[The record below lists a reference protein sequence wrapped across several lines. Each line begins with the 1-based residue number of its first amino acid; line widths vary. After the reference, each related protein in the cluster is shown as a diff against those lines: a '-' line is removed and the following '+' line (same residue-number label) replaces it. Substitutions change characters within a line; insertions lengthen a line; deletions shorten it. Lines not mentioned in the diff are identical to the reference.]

1 MLIKICGL
9 TRPDDARRAEEA
21 GATAI
26 GMVFWAKSPRAVTLA
41 QAEAVVAAVGRD
53 VLTVGVFVDATRE
66 AIDHVM
72 RRVPLGAAQLHGDE
86 SPAFV
91 DSLPW
96 PVIKALAVP
105 AEGSLP
111 DLSPWS
117 GVRVL
122 LDTHDQERRGG
133 TGRLV
138 DWTRAAALAATRPVI
153 LAGGLRPDNVAEAV
167 KRVRPAGI
175 DVSSG
180 VEQSPGVKDEA
191 RVRAFI
197 EAVREVEA

>member
-9 TRPDDARRAEEA
+9 TRPDDARRAVEA

-26 GMVFWAKSPRAVTLA
+26 GVVFWSGSPRAVTLA
-41 QAEAVVAAVGRD
+41 QAEAVAAAVGVD

-66 AIDHVM
+66 EIDRVM
-72 RRVPLGAAQLHGDE
+72 RRVPLGAAQLHGHE

-91 DSLPW
+91 ETLPW
-96 PVIKALAVP
+96 PVIKAVAVP
-105 AEGSLP
+105 AVGSLP
-111 DLSPWS
+111 DLSPWA

-122 LDTHDQERRGG
+122 LDTHDPERRGG
-133 TGRLV
+133 TGRMV
-138 DWTRAAALAATRPVI
+138 DWARAAALAATRPVI
-153 LAGGLRPDNVAEAV
+153 LAGGLNPDNVAEAV
-167 KRVRPAGI
+167 TRVRPAGI

-180 VEQSPGVKDEA
+180 VEQSPGVKDAA

>member
-9 TRPDDARRAEEA
+9 TRPDDARRAVEA

-26 GMVFWAKSPRAVTLA
+26 GMVFWAGSPRAVTLA
-41 QAEAVVAAVGRD
+41 KAETIVAAVGGD
-53 VLTVGVFVDATRE
+53 VLTVGVFVDAARE
-66 AIDHVM
+66 EIDHVM
-72 RRVPLGAAQLHGDE
+72 RSVPLGAAQLHGDE

-91 DSLPW
+91 DTLPW
-96 PVIKALAVP
+96 PVIKAVAVP

-111 DLSPWS
+111 DLSPWG

-122 LDTHDQERRGG
+122 LDTHDAERRGG

-138 DWTRAAALAATRPVI
+138 DWARAAALAATRPVI

-167 KRVRPAGI
+167 TRVRPAGI

-191 RVRAFI
+191 RMRAFI
-197 EAVREVEA
+197 EAARGVEA

>member
-9 TRPDDARRAEEA
+9 TRPDDARRAVEA

-91 DSLPW
+91 DTLPW
-96 PVIKALAVP
+96 PVIKAVAVP

-111 DLSPWS
+111 DLSPWG

-122 LDTHDQERRGG
+122 LDTHDPERRGG
-133 TGRLV
+133 TGRPV
-138 DWTRAAALAATRPVI
+138 DWARAAALAATRPVI
-153 LAGGLRPDNVAEAV
+153 LAGGLRPDTVAEAV
-167 KRVRPAGI
+167 TRVRPAGI